1 MTNLFLNLYRTN
13 EKTFQFDLPQNFTN
27 NNNLSIAVVK
37 IDGILDMNE
46 VNSISPF
53 VYLSCNLICDTFIDE
68 RQSNIICK
76 FNANPKDKKITFEPI
91 NLIYHKTV
99 NNCNLITL
107 KLVDEKNNLIDFNKC
122 DLHIELH
129 VK

>member
-13 EKTFQFDLPQNFTN
+13 EKTFQFDLPQHFLSTVN
-27 NNNLSIAVVK
+27 SIALVK
-37 IDGILDMNE
+37 IDGILERSDSE
-46 VNSISPF
+46 PH
-53 VYLSCNLICDTFIDE
+53 VYLSCNLICDTFIGE

-76 FNANPKDKKITFEPI
+76 FNVKDERIVMFEPI

-99 NNCNLITL
+99 NNCNILTL

-122 DLHIELH
+122 DLHFELH
-129 VK
+129 FKSS